1 MKSALELPLPFDTKS
16 KYFFSRLNTIF
27 SRSLY
32 TNHSK
37 FTYIFSPVYI
47 TCNDGRTQYG
57 MTSNPKYSIS
67 GTFTQGTVSDEIADF
82 LLAKTFVAVYLQT
95 DINTNPS
102 TFSQQ
107 CIDVSVVQKV

>member
-1 MKSALELPLPFDTKS
+1 
-16 KYFFSRLNTIF
+16 
-27 SRSLY
+27 
-32 TNHSK
+32 
-37 FTYIFSPVYI
+37 
-47 TCNDGRTQYG
+47 

-95 DINTNPS
+95 AFNTNPS

-107 CIDVSVVQKV
+107 RVDVSVVQKVSLSSTIYYRLFSTSIQYLL